1 MAKSKKNRVKNP
13 VSVKKPDQ
21 KKETGTTIQKELVSE
36 QFHGPIPPPQIL
48 AGYEQLLSGSA
59 DRILCMAEQEKQRIA
74 KQWKRKRLM
83 PK

>member
-1 MAKSKKNRVKNP
+1 MAKGKKNRVKNP

-21 KKETGTTIQKELVSE
+21 KKETVTTIQKGLVAE
-36 QFHGPIPPPQIL
+36 QFQGPIPPPQIL
-48 AGYEQLLSGSA
+48 AGYEQFCQAPLTESFAWRSK
-59 DRILCMAEQEKQRIA
+59 KQRIA